1 MMLARLARSGD
12 LTAVRVP
19 GAADEAV
26 RDLVRARDD
35 AVRECRNARHRLKAL
50 LLRNGITYA
59 GKSAWTA
66 AHLRWLATLKMEHA
80 AQQIGFQE
88 YLHSITDATARIAA
102 ARAGPARRAARVAPD
117 AAGAGAAWPCAACS

>member
-1 MMLARLARSGD
+1 M
-12 LTAVRVP
+12 RVP
-19 GAADEAV
+19 GAADEAM

-59 GKSAWTA
+59 GKSGWTA
-66 AHLRWLATLKMEHA
+66 AHLRWLARLKMQHS

-88 YLHSITDATARIAA
+88 YLHSITEATARIQRLEQAM
-102 ARAGPARRAARVAPD
+102 RD
-117 AAGAGAAWPCAACS
+117 ALADWTLRPVVQALMSCAACS